1 MSQRRWYRNIFV
13 AGISV
18 IMLAGLGATAAYAQQ
33 DAAIAGLVSDTTAGV
48 MPGVTIEARSPALI
62 EGVRTAFTDGAG
74 RYTIVNLPPGT
85 YSVTFTLPGF
95 NTILREGVELTS
107 GFTANVNAE
116 LQVGSIEET
125 ITVTGASPTV
135 DVQRATQQQLVT
147 DDLLA
152 ALPSSSMTLSNIGA
166 ITPGIA
172 GTINVGGAAGLY
184 SMTSANTMSYHG
196 KMEAKTNV
204 DGMRVNNAVLGSST
218 GYIASPGTLGEWVLD
233 TGGATAESTAA
244 GVSINYIPKEGSNSF
259 SGIFTGM
266 YSGAAMNSDNL
277 SPALMDGSWYSGTPT
292 AGRALSTR
300 NDVHYVVDSSASV
313 GGPLNRDK
321 LWFYTSHRFAGNKS
335 GLAGIFFNKHQYSPG
350 EVPVLYER
358 DLSRPGFVNE
368 HLNSH
373 AIRITWQASTN
384 NKFNFFTDIQDN
396 CVCRGR
402 GGNSAPEAAWEW
414 GMWPQG
420 VAQFSWTNTLSN
432 RLLLEA
438 GAGATISHWPV
449 FEVPESNEEMISTRN
464 RLTGFRYNAH
474 GTGLGGYGQPK
485 DSDRYIQKFSLSY
498 VTGSHSFKTGIYLEE
513 VVSNTGYRTHQDIQ
527 YVFSGDTPF
536 EVEQYATP
544 YIARERILP
553 DLGLYVQD
561 QWTIDRVTLNM
572 GVRVDYL
579 RGIVPAQD
587 VPATRFLAARSY
599 DAITGV
605 PNHWDLNPR
614 LGFSYDLFGTGRT
627 ALKTTFGRYVN
638 AVGTFDFTGL
648 VAPNTVN
655 PVIASVNRVRRGWND
670 ANGNYAPDCDLH
682 TFTANGECDQVDDLN
697 FGGPRITTVFDEG
710 MSEGWYKRPY
720 LWDFAAEINHE
731 LVDGVSL
738 SVGYYRNW
746 QGNFVVR
753 DNILV
758 GPGDFDEYCAPVPS
772 HSDLPGGGGGQLC
785 GLADLR
791 PDRVGFDTVIKP
803 ASDFG
808 DHTLVS
814 NFVNISME
822 GRLRGSGIV
831 FGGGVDLGRT
841 EEDTCFVVDSPQ
853 DLLHCNIVTPWL
865 AQTQFKLHGTI
876 PLPYDFSVSGVFQTT
891 AGATFAANR
900 SYSSAEIAS
909 SSTLGRPL
917 SYLRSTRIPLVAEQD
932 LFLPRRVQLDLRF
945 TKGVPLGDRL
955 RLEGSLDIYNVFN
968 ANDVIQVNGTFGG
981 AWIRPLRNAYAGGAI
996 LTGRLLQVSGRLTF

>member
-1 MSQRRWYRNIFV
+1 MLLGRKHRNIFV

-48 MPGVTIEARSPALI
+48 MPGVTVEARSPALI

-74 RYTIVNLPPGT
+74 RYTIVNLPPGN

-107 GFTANVNAE
+107 GFTANINAE
-116 LQVGSIEET
+116 LQVGALEET

-166 ITPGIA
+166 ITPGIH

-204 DGMRVNNAVLGSST
+204 DGMRANNAVLGSST
-218 GYIASPGTLGEWVLD
+218 GYIASPGTIAEWVLD

-266 YSGAAMNSDNL
+266 YSGAGMNSNNL
-277 SPALMDGSWYSGTPT
+277 GPALMDGSWYNGSPT

-300 NDVHYVVDSSASV
+300 NDVKYVFDSSASV
-313 GGPLNRDK
+313 GGPLNRDR

-335 GLAGIFFNKHQYSPG
+335 GLAGIFFNKHQYSAG
-350 EVPVLYER
+350 NVPVLYEP

-373 AIRITWQASTN
+373 AVRITWQASTN
-384 NKFNFFTDIQDN
+384 NKINFFTDIQDN

-420 VAQFSWTNTLSN
+420 VAQVSWTNTLSN

-449 FEVPESNEEMISTRN
+449 FEVPESNEEMISTYN
-464 RLTGFRYNAH
+464 VLTGMRYNAH
-474 GTGLGGYGQPK
+474 GFGLGGYGQPK
-485 DSDRYIQKFSLSY
+485 DSDRYTQKFSLSY
-498 VTGSHSFKTGIYLEE
+498 VTGSHSFKTGVYMEE

-527 YVFSGDTPF
+527 YRFAGATPS

-544 YIARERILP
+544 FIARERILP
-553 DLGLYVQD
+553 DLGVYVQD
-561 QWTIDRVTLNM
+561 QWTVDRMTLNL

-587 VPATRFLAARSY
+587 VPATQFLPARSY
-599 DAITGV
+599 AAVTGA

-614 LGFSYDLFGTGRT
+614 LGFAYDLFGNGRT

-655 PVIASVNRVRRGWND
+655 PVIASVNNIRRGWND
-670 ANGNYAPDCDLH
+670 ANGNYVPDCDLN
-682 TFTANGECDQVDDLN
+682 TFTANGECGQVSDLN

-710 MSEGWYKRPY
+710 MSEGWGKRPY
-720 LWDFAAEINHE
+720 LWDFATEINHE

-738 SVGYYRNW
+738 SAGYYRNW

-758 GPGDFDEYCAPVPS
+758 GPGDYDEYCVQVPS

-785 GLADLR
+785 GLADLSPYR
-791 PDRVGFDTVIKP
+791 ANTVIKP

-814 NFVNISME
+814 DFFNVSME
-822 GRLRGSGIV
+822 GRLLGSGIV
-831 FGGGVDLGRT
+831 FGGGVDIGRT

-853 DLLHCNIVTPWL
+853 DLLHCNIVTPWS
-865 AQTQFKLHGTI
+865 AQTQVKFHATV
-876 PLPYDFSVSGVFQTT
+876 PLPYDFAVSAIFQST
-891 AGATFAANR
+891 AGETFSANR
-900 SYSSAEIAS
+900 SFSNAEIIPS
-909 SSTLGRPL
+909 LGRPL
-917 SYLRSTRIPLVAEQD
+917 GRGTRASIPLVAEQE
-932 LFLPRRVQLDLRF
+932 LFLPRRSQLDLRL
-945 TKGVPLGDRL
+945 TKRLPLGDQL
-955 RLEGSLDIYNVFN
+955 ALDASLDIYNAFN
-968 ANDVIQVNGTFGG
+968 ANDVMRVISTFGG
-981 AWIRPLRNAYAGGAI
+981 AWLRPLRNSYAGGAI
-996 LTGRLLQVSGRLTF
+996 LTGRLLQLSGRLSF

>member
-1 MSQRRWYRNIFV
+1 MLLRRKHRNIFV

-48 MPGVTIEARSPALI
+48 MPGVTVEARSAALI

-74 RYTIVNLPPGT
+74 RYTIVNLPPGN

-107 GFTANVNAE
+107 GFTANINAE
-116 LQVGSIEET
+116 LQVGALEET

-204 DGMRVNNAVLGSST
+204 DGMRINNAVLGSST

-259 SGIFTGM
+259 SGIFSGM
-266 YSGAAMNSDNL
+266 YSGSGMNSDNL
-277 SPALMDGSWYSGTPT
+277 SPALMDGSWFSGTATP
-292 AGRALSTR
+292 GRALSTR
-300 NDVHYVVDSSASV
+300 NDVHYVFDSSQSV
-313 GGPLNRDK
+313 GGPLNRDT
-321 LWFYTSHRFAGNKS
+321 LWFYTSHRFAGNKA
-335 GLAGIFFNKHQYSPG
+335 GLAGVFFNKHQYSPG
-350 EVPVLYER
+350 NVPVVYEP
-358 DLSRPGFVNE
+358 DLSRQGFVNE
-368 HLNSH
+368 NLHSH
-373 AIRITWQASTN
+373 AVRITWQASTN

-396 CVCRGR
+396 CICRGR
-402 GGNSAPEAAWEW
+402 GGNSAPEAAFEW

-420 VAQFSWTNTLSN
+420 VAQVSWTNTLSN

-449 FEVPESNEEMISTRN
+449 FEVPESNEEMISTLNVR
-464 RLTGFRYNAH
+464 TGMRYNAL
-474 GTGLGGYGQPK
+474 GFGLGGYGQPK
-485 DSDRYIQKFSLSY
+485 DSDRYTQKFSLSY

-513 VVSNTGYRTHQDIQ
+513 VISNTGYRTHQNIQ
-527 YVFSGDTPF
+527 YRFAGAVPQ
-536 EVEQYATP
+536 EVEQFATP
-544 YIARERILP
+544 FIARERILP

-561 QWTIDRVTLNM
+561 QWTVDRMTLNL
-572 GVRVDYL
+572 GVRIDYL

-587 VPATRFLAARSY
+587 VPATQFLPARSY
-599 DAITGV
+599 AAVTGA

-614 LGFSYDLFGTGRT
+614 LGFAYDLFGNGRT

-655 PVIASVNRVRRGWND
+655 PVIASVNNVRRGWND
-670 ANGNYAPDCDLH
+670 ANGNYVPDCDLN
-682 TFTANGECDQVDDLN
+682 TFTANGECAQVSDLN

-710 MSEGWYKRPY
+710 MSEGWGKRPY
-720 LWDFAAEINHE
+720 LWDFATEINHE

-738 SVGYYRNW
+738 SAGYYRNW

-758 GPGDFDEYCAPVPS
+758 GPGDYDEYCVQVPT

-785 GLADLR
+785 GLADLSPYR
-791 PDRVGFDTVIKP
+791 ANTVIKP

-814 NFVNISME
+814 NFINISME
-822 GRLRGSGIV
+822 GRLRESGIV
-831 FGGGVDLGRT
+831 FGGGVDIGQT
-841 EEDTCFVVDSPQ
+841 VEDTCFVVDSPQ
-853 DLLHCNIVTPWL
+853 DMLHCNIVTPWS
-865 AQTQFKLHGTI
+865 AQAQIKFHATV
-876 PLPYDFSVSGVFQTT
+876 PLPYDFAVSAIFQSTS
-891 AGATFAANR
+891 GETFSANR
-900 SYSSAEIAS
+900 SFSNAEIIPS
-909 SSTLGRPL
+909 LGRPL
-917 SYLRSTRIPLVAEQD
+917 GRGTRASIPLVAEQE
-932 LFLPRRVQLDLRF
+932 LFLPRRNQVDLRL
-945 TKGVPLGDRL
+945 TKRLPLGDQL
-955 RLEGSLDIYNVFN
+955 ALDASLDIYNAFN
-968 ANDVIQVNGTFGG
+968 ANDVTRVNSTFGG
-981 AWIRPLRNAYAGGAI
+981 AWLRPLSNAYAGGAI
-996 LTGRLLQVSGRLTF
+996 LTGRLLQLSGRLSF

>member
-1 MSQRRWYRNIFV
+1 MLLRRKHRNIFV

-48 MPGVTIEARSPALI
+48 MPGVTVEARSPALI

-74 RYTIVNLPPGT
+74 RYTIVNLPPGN

-107 GFTANVNAE
+107 GFTANINAE
-116 LQVGSIEET
+116 LQVGALEET

-204 DGMRVNNAVLGSST
+204 DGMRINNAVLGSST

-259 SGIFTGM
+259 SGIFSGM
-266 YSGAAMNSDNL
+266 YSGSGMNSDNL
-277 SPALMDGSWYSGTPT
+277 SPALMDGSWFSGTATP
-292 AGRALSTR
+292 GRALSTR
-300 NDVHYVVDSSASV
+300 NDVHYVFDSSQSV
-313 GGPLNRDK
+313 GGPLNRDT
-321 LWFYTSHRFAGNKS
+321 LWFYTSHRFAGNKA
-335 GLAGIFFNKHQYSPG
+335 GLAGVFFNKHQYSPG
-350 EVPVLYER
+350 DVPVLYEP

-368 HLNSH
+368 NLHSH
-373 AIRITWQASTN
+373 AVRITWQASTN

-396 CVCRGR
+396 CICRGR
-402 GGNSAPEAAWEW
+402 GGNSAPEAAFEW

-420 VAQFSWTNTLSN
+420 VAQVSWTNTLSN

-449 FEVPESNEEMISTRN
+449 FEVPESNEEMISTLNVR
-464 RLTGFRYNAH
+464 TGMRYNAL
-474 GTGLGGYGQPK
+474 GFGLGGYGQPK
-485 DSDRYIQKFSLSY
+485 DSDRYTQKFSLSY

-513 VVSNTGYRTHQDIQ
+513 VISNTGYRTHQNIQ
-527 YVFSGDTPF
+527 YRFAGAVPQ
-536 EVEQYATP
+536 EVEQFATP
-544 YIARERILP
+544 FIARERILP

-561 QWTIDRVTLNM
+561 QWTVDRMTLNL
-572 GVRVDYL
+572 GVRIDYL

-587 VPATRFLAARSY
+587 VPATQFLPARSY
-599 DAITGV
+599 AAVTGA

-614 LGFSYDLFGTGRT
+614 LGFAYDLFGNGRT

-655 PVIASVNRVRRGWND
+655 PVIASVNNVRRGWND
-670 ANGNYAPDCDLH
+670 ANGNYVPDCDLN
-682 TFTANGECDQVDDLN
+682 TFTANGECAQVSDLN

-710 MSEGWYKRPY
+710 MSEGWGKRPY
-720 LWDFAAEINHE
+720 LWDFATEINHE

-738 SVGYYRNW
+738 SAGYYRNW

-758 GPGDFDEYCAPVPS
+758 GPGDYDEYCVQVPT

-785 GLADLR
+785 GLADLSPYR
-791 PDRVGFDTVIKP
+791 ANTVIKP

-814 NFVNISME
+814 NFINISME
-822 GRLRGSGIV
+822 GRLRESGIV
-831 FGGGVDLGRT
+831 FGGGVDIGQT
-841 EEDTCFVVDSPQ
+841 VEDTCFVVDSPQ
-853 DLLHCNIVTPWL
+853 DMLHCNIVTPWS
-865 AQTQFKLHGTI
+865 AQAQIKFHATV
-876 PLPYDFSVSGVFQTT
+876 PLPYDFAVSAIFQSTS
-891 AGATFAANR
+891 GETFSANR
-900 SYSSAEIAS
+900 SFSNAEIIPS
-909 SSTLGRPL
+909 LGRPL
-917 SYLRSTRIPLVAEQD
+917 GRGTRASIPLVAEQE
-932 LFLPRRVQLDLRF
+932 LFLPRRNQVDLRL
-945 TKGVPLGDRL
+945 TKRLPLGDQL
-955 RLEGSLDIYNVFN
+955 ALDASLDIYNAFN
-968 ANDVIQVNGTFGG
+968 ANDVTRVNSTFGG
-981 AWIRPLRNAYAGGAI
+981 AWLRPLSNAYAGGAI
-996 LTGRLLQVSGRLTF
+996 LTGRLLQLSGRLSF

>member
-1 MSQRRWYRNIFV
+1 MLLRRKHRNIFV

-48 MPGVTIEARSPALI
+48 MPGVTVEARSPALI

-74 RYTIVNLPPGT
+74 RYTIVNLPPGN

-107 GFTANVNAE
+107 GFTANINAE
-116 LQVGSIEET
+116 LQVGALEET

-204 DGMRVNNAVLGSST
+204 DGMRINNAVLGSST

-266 YSGAAMNSDNL
+266 YSGSGMNSDNL
-277 SPALMDGSWYSGTPT
+277 SPALMDGSWFSGTATP
-292 AGRALSTR
+292 GRALSTR
-300 NDVHYVVDSSASV
+300 NDVHYVFDSSASV
-313 GGPLNRDK
+313 GGPLNRDT
-321 LWFYTSHRFAGNKS
+321 LWFYTSHRFAGNKA
-335 GLAGIFFNKHQYSPG
+335 GLAGVFFNKHQYSPG
-350 EVPVLYER
+350 DVPVLYEP

-368 HLNSH
+368 NLHSH
-373 AIRITWQASTN
+373 AVRITWQASTN

-396 CVCRGR
+396 CICRGR
-402 GGNSAPEAAWEW
+402 GGNSAPEAAFEW

-420 VAQFSWTNTLSN
+420 VAQVSWTNTLSN

-449 FEVPESNEEMISTRN
+449 FEVPESNEEMISTLNVR
-464 RLTGFRYNAH
+464 TGMRYNAL
-474 GTGLGGYGQPK
+474 GFGLGGYGQPK
-485 DSDRYIQKFSLSY
+485 DSDRYTQKFSLSY

-513 VVSNTGYRTHQDIQ
+513 VISNTGYRTHQNIQ
-527 YVFSGDTPF
+527 YRFAGAVPQ
-536 EVEQYATP
+536 EVEQFATP
-544 YIARERILP
+544 FIARERILP

-561 QWTIDRVTLNM
+561 QWTVDRMTLNL
-572 GVRVDYL
+572 GVRIDYL

-587 VPATRFLAARSY
+587 VPATQFLPARSY
-599 DAITGV
+599 AAVTGA

-614 LGFSYDLFGTGRT
+614 LGFAYDLFGNGRT

-655 PVIASVNRVRRGWND
+655 PVIASVNNVRRGWND
-670 ANGNYAPDCDLH
+670 ANGNYLPDCDLN
-682 TFTANGECDQVDDLN
+682 TFTANGECAQVSDLN

-710 MSEGWYKRPY
+710 MSEGWGKRPY
-720 LWDFAAEINHE
+720 LWDFATEINHE

-738 SVGYYRNW
+738 SAGYYRNW

-758 GPGDFDEYCAPVPS
+758 GPGDYDEYCVQVPS

-785 GLADLR
+785 GLADLSPYR
-791 PDRVGFDTVIKP
+791 ANTVIKP

-814 NFVNISME
+814 NFINISME
-822 GRLRGSGIV
+822 GRLRESGIV
-831 FGGGVDLGRT
+831 FGGGVDIGQT
-841 EEDTCFVVDSPQ
+841 VEDTCFVVDSPQ
-853 DLLHCNIVTPWL
+853 DLLHCNIVTPWS
-865 AQTQFKLHGTI
+865 AQAQIKFHATV
-876 PLPYDFSVSGVFQTT
+876 PLPYDFAVSAIFQST
-891 AGATFAANR
+891 AGETFSANR
-900 SYSSAEIAS
+900 SFSNAEIIPS
-909 SSTLGRPL
+909 LGRPL
-917 SYLRSTRIPLVAEQD
+917 GRGTRASIPLVAEQE
-932 LFLPRRVQLDLRF
+932 LFLPRRNQVDLRL
-945 TKGVPLGDRL
+945 TKRLPLGDQL
-955 RLEGSLDIYNVFN
+955 ALDASLDIYNAFN
-968 ANDVIQVNGTFGG
+968 ANDVTRVNSTFGG
-981 AWIRPLRNAYAGGAI
+981 AWLRPLSNAYAGGAI
-996 LTGRLLQVSGRLTF
+996 LTGRLLQLSGRLSF